1 MLLKEVQLQ
10 RVNWENNGDRS
21 IQTTWAGGQSQHSKT
36 TLRISQN
43 LSEISVGKRE
53 HEKLPVTEM
62 ARDIL
67 ANHKIQRI
75 QTFEPL
81 LCFIFYTMISLT
93 TVRKSGR
100 IVKDTLKSLVN
111 ALYLFLHL
119 CFQNNGRDRNRSK
132 NVSKEG

>member
-1 MLLKEVQLQ
+1 MLLKEVQMQ
-10 RVNWENNGDRS
+10 RVNWENNGDRL
-21 IQTTWAGGQSQHSKT
+21 IQTTWAGGQSQRSKT

-43 LSEISVGKRE
+43 LSEISVGKQE
-53 HEKLPVTEM
+53 HEKVPVTEM

-81 LCFIFYTMISLT
+81 LCFIFTMISLT

>member
-1 MLLKEVQLQ
+1 MLLKEVQMQ

-43 LSEISVGKRE
+43 LSEISVGKQE
-53 HEKLPVTEM
+53 HEKVPVTEM
-62 ARDIL
+62 AGDIL

-81 LCFIFYTMISLT
+81 LCFIFTMISLT

>member
-1 MLLKEVQLQ
+1 M
-10 RVNWENNGDRS
+10 
-21 IQTTWAGGQSQHSKT
+21 
-36 TLRISQN
+36 
-43 LSEISVGKRE
+43 GKRE

-81 LCFIFYTMISLT
+81 LCFIFTMISLT

-119 CFQNNGRDRNRSK
+119 CFQNNGRDRNRSE

>member
-1 MLLKEVQLQ
+1 MLLKEVQMQ

-53 HEKLPVTEM
+53 HEKVPVTEM

-67 ANHKIQRI
+67 ANHKIQRT
-75 QTFEPL
+75 QTFEDL
-81 LCFIFYTMISLT
+81 FVSFLQ
-93 TVRKSGR
+93 RKSSR
-100 IVKDTLKSLVN
+100 IVKDTRKSLVN
-111 ALYLFLHL
+111 ALYHFLYL
-119 CFQNNGRDRNRSK
+119 CFQNNELDRNS
-132 NVSKEG
+132 S

>member
-1 MLLKEVQLQ
+1 MLLKEVQMQ

-36 TLRISQN
+36 TLRTSQN

-75 QTFEPL
+75 QTFEDL
-81 LCFIFYTMISLT
+81 LCFIVTMISFT
-93 TVRKSGR
+93 KKKWPHS
-100 IVKDTLKSLVN
+100 
-111 ALYLFLHL
+111 
-119 CFQNNGRDRNRSK
+119 
-132 NVSKEG
+132 EGYPKIIS

>member
-1 MLLKEVQLQ
+1 MGIDQYKLL
-10 RVNWENNGDRS
+10 
-21 IQTTWAGGQSQHSKT
+21 GQGASHNA

-81 LCFIFYTMISLT
+81 LCFIFTMI
-93 TVRKSGR
+93 
-100 IVKDTLKSLVN
+100 
-111 ALYLFLHL
+111 
-119 CFQNNGRDRNRSK
+119 
-132 NVSKEG
+132 

>member
-1 MLLKEVQLQ
+1 MLLKEVQMQ

-53 HEKLPVTEM
+53 HEKVPVTEM
-62 ARDIL
+62 AGDIL

-81 LCFIFYTMISLT
+81 LCFIFTMISLT

>member
-1 MLLKEVQLQ
+1 MQ
-10 RVNWENNGDRS
+10 RVDWENNGDRS

-36 TLRISQN
+36 TQRTYQN

-62 ARDIL
+62 AQDIF

-75 QTFEPL
+75 QTFEDL
-81 LCFIFYTMISLT
+81 LCFIFTMISFT

-100 IVKDTLKSLVN
+100 IVKDNLKSLVN
-111 ALYLFLHL
+111 ALSLSVSLF
-119 CFQNNGRDRNRSK
+119 SK
-132 NVSKEG
+132 

>member
-1 MLLKEVQLQ
+1 MLLKEVQMQ

-21 IQTTWAGGQSQHSKT
+21 IQTTWTGRKSQHSKT
-36 TLRISQN
+36 TQRTNQN

-119 CFQNNGRDRNRSK
+119 CFPNNGRDRNRSK

>member
-1 MLLKEVQLQ
+1 MQ

-43 LSEISVGKRE
+43 LSEISVGKQE
-53 HEKLPVTEM
+53 HEKVPVTEM
-62 ARDIL
+62 AGDIL

-81 LCFIFYTMISLT
+81 LCFIFTMISLT

>member
-21 IQTTWAGGQSQHSKT
+21 IQTTWAGGQLQHSKT
-36 TLRISQN
+36 TQRTDQN
-43 LSEISVGKRE
+43 LSEVSVGKRE

-75 QTFEPL
+75 QTFEDL
-81 LCFIFYTMISLT
+81 LCFIVTMISFT
-93 TVRKSGR
+93 KKKWPHS
-100 IVKDTLKSLVN
+100 
-111 ALYLFLHL
+111 
-119 CFQNNGRDRNRSK
+119 
-132 NVSKEG
+132 EGYPKIIS